1 MKDAYYFSHDSNAR
15 NDQRI
20 MKLRMKHGMIGYGIY
35 WAIIE
40 ILREQEK
47 YSLNIKDINSIVYEL
62 REPEAM
68 ILSVIKDFDLFVIK
82 NNVFYSRSL
91 KKRMSLKAAKSDKAR
106 ESARARWDKT
116 DQEHNNKNAN
126 AMRTHSE
133 RNAIK
138 ESKVKESNNIYVSF
152 LKHFNET
159 VGRNFRGCDKSKRNF
174 YARIKQGYTIK
185 DFQKAIVSA
194 KADKFHVDNDYKYIT
209 PEFITR
215 QDKLDRYINQT
226 PKRYTSIV

>member
-1 MKDAYYFSHDSNAR
+1 MNGWIKLHYKFLKWEWSNDPNMVALFLHLLLKANYQGR
-15 NDQRI
+15 NWRGQDIKRGELITGLHSLSAETGISLQS
-20 MKLRMKHGMIGYGIY
+20 LRTCLKRLKSTN
-35 WAIIE
+35 E
-40 ILREQEK
+40 ITIKSTNK
-47 YSLNIKDINSIVYEL
+47 YSVICIRNYNKYQH
-62 REPEAM
+62 EPTSK
-68 ILSVIKDFDLFVIK
+68 LTSKLT
-82 NNVFYSRSL
+82 NNQQTTNKQLTTPKEY
-91 KKRMSLKAAKSDKAR
+91 KKG
-106 ESARARWDKT
+106 
-116 DQEHNNKNAN
+116 NNKD
-126 AMRTHSE
+126 
-133 RNAIK
+133 
-138 ESKVKESNNIYVSF
+138 NNIYVSF

-159 VGRNFRGCDKSKRNF
+159 IGRNFRGCAKSKRNF

>member
-1 MKDAYYFSHDSNAR
+1 MNGWIKLHYKFLKWEWSNDPNMVALFLHLLLKANYQGR
-15 NDQRI
+15 NWRGQDIKRGELITGLHSLSAETGISLQS
-20 MKLRMKHGMIGYGIY
+20 LRTCLKRLKSTN
-35 WAIIE
+35 E
-40 ILREQEK
+40 ITIKTTNK
-47 YSLNIKDINSIVYEL
+47 YSVICIRNYNKYQHELTSKLTSKLTNNQQTTNKQLTTPKERKNIKTID
-62 REPEAM
+62 
-68 ILSVIKDFDLFVIK
+68 
-82 NNVFYSRSL
+82 
-91 KKRMSLKAAKSDKAR
+91 
-106 ESARARWDKT
+106 
-116 DQEHNNKNAN
+116 
-126 AMRTHSE
+126 
-133 RNAIK
+133 
-138 ESKVKESNNIYVSF
+138 NNIYISF

-159 VGRNFRGCDKSKRNF
+159 IGRNFRGCAKSKRNF

>member
-1 MKDAYYFSHDSNAR
+1 MNGWIKLHYKFLKWEWSNDANMVALFLHLLLKANYQGR
-15 NDQRI
+15 NWRGQDIKRGELITGLHSLSAETGISLQS
-20 MKLRMKHGMIGYGIY
+20 LRTCLKRLKSTN
-35 WAIIE
+35 E
-40 ILREQEK
+40 ITIKSTNK
-47 YSLNIKDINSIVYEL
+47 YSVICIRNYDKYQH
-62 REPEAM
+62 EPTSK
-68 ILSVIKDFDLFVIK
+68 LTSKLT
-82 NNVFYSRSL
+82 NNQQTTNKQLTTPKEY
-91 KKRMSLKAAKSDKAR
+91 KKG
-106 ESARARWDKT
+106 
-116 DQEHNNKNAN
+116 NNKD
-126 AMRTHSE
+126 
-133 RNAIK
+133 
-138 ESKVKESNNIYVSF
+138 NNIYVSF

-159 VGRNFRGCDKSKRNF
+159 IGRNFRGCAKSKRNF

>member
-1 MKDAYYFSHDSNAR
+1 MNGWIKLHYKFLKWEWSNDANMVALFLHLLLKANYQGR
-15 NDQRI
+15 NWRGQDIKRGELITGLHSLSAETGISLQS
-20 MKLRMKHGMIGYGIY
+20 LRTCLKRLKSTN
-35 WAIIE
+35 E
-40 ILREQEK
+40 ITIKSTNK
-47 YSLNIKDINSIVYEL
+47 YSVICIRNYDKYQHEPTSKLTSIL
-62 REPEAM
+62 T
-68 ILSVIKDFDLFVIK
+68 
-82 NNVFYSRSL
+82 NNQQTTNKQLTTPKEY
-91 KKRMSLKAAKSDKAR
+91 KKG
-106 ESARARWDKT
+106 
-116 DQEHNNKNAN
+116 NNKD
-126 AMRTHSE
+126 
-133 RNAIK
+133 
-138 ESKVKESNNIYVSF
+138 NNIYVSF

-159 VGRNFRGCDKSKRNF
+159 VGRNFRGCAKSKRNF

>member
-1 MKDAYYFSHDSNAR
+1 MSKQLPYYQFEPAEHLAGDIQMCSLAAQGLFENIKCVYWIKGCELTLKQLKGR
-15 NDQRI
+15 FNEPELIKELTENNILKINDQEICIDFLDVQFNEITKRK
-20 MKLRMKHGMIGYGIY
+20 KLLSEAGKKG
-35 WAIIE
+35 WLLKKKKQATLKPPLNQVKAPLKQLDKIIE
-40 ILREQEK
+40 D
-47 YSLNIKDINSIVYEL
+47 NI
-62 REPEAM
+62 
-68 ILSVIKDFDLFVIK
+68 
-82 NNVFYSRSL
+82 
-91 KKRMSLKAAKSDKAR
+91 
-106 ESARARWDKT
+106 
-116 DQEHNNKNAN
+116 
-126 AMRTHSE
+126 
-133 RNAIK
+133 
-138 ESKVKESNNIYVSF
+138 NIYVSF

-159 VGRNFRGCDKSKRNF
+159 VGRNFRGCAKSKRNF